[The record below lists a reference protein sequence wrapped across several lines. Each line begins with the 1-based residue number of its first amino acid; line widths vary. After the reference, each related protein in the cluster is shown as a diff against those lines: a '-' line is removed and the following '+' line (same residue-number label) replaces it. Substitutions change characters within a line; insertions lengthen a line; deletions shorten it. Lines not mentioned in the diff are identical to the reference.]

1 MAGDTVDCKYPPNRW
16 GQGKPHLSAEL
27 DLTYCERTLPRSKK
41 EKQMANQPT
50 STPTPTQDTPSAAA
64 LYRAEHQQDVLN
76 RLRRIEGQVRGL
88 AEMIQAGR
96 DCEEVAQQMTATR
109 RAMDK
114 AFYRM
119 MTCTVIEAVTSS
131 GDHEAARSEI
141 ERKAKLLEKYG

>member
-1 MAGDTVDCKYPPNRW
+1 MNAMPK
-16 GQGKPHLSAEL
+16 LS
-27 DLTYCERTLPRSKK
+27 S
-41 EKQMANQPT
+41 T
-50 STPTPTQDTPSAAA
+50 SNDSVQTPSAAT

-88 AEMIQAGR
+88 SEMIQAGR

-114 AFYRM
+114 AFFRM
-119 MTCTVIEAVTSS
+119 MTCTVIEAATSAGS
-131 GDHEAARSEI
+131 QDAVMSEI

>member
-1 MAGDTVDCKYPPNRW
+1 MA
-16 GQGKPHLSAEL
+16 
-27 DLTYCERTLPRSKK
+27 
-41 EKQMANQPT
+41 QPK
-50 STPTPTQDTPSAAA
+50 SSNPEPTQNRPSASG

-131 GDHEAARSEI
+131 GDHEVARTEI

>member
-1 MAGDTVDCKYPPNRW
+1 MATRNAPTT
-16 GQGKPHLSAEL
+16 SAAQEV
-27 DLTYCERTLPRSKK
+27 
-41 EKQMANQPT
+41 PT
-50 STPTPTQDTPSAAA
+50 AAA

-88 AEMIQAGR
+88 ADMIQAGR

-131 GDHEAARSEI
+131 GDHEMARSEI